1 MRLAVRPFVPLL
13 LLLVDCGSRQDL
25 IIGERLVPAEAGSA
39 GSSTAG
45 VGADTTGGTTVLPGG
60 TGGTADVGG
69 STDVGGTESTDA
81 GAGPVVGGAG
91 TTDETCADG
100 DEPPLGSLIHR
111 YAFDGIGTVATDDIA
126 GANGTIVNAT
136 LNGMGK
142 VLMSGAAGEYVD
154 LPNGII
160 SPLTDVTIVTWTNW
174 GNTAAYGRVFD
185 FGVNESGEGSG
196 DTGKNYLAVMPET
209 GFEMQAKPGLGAEIK
224 VPGFPTVT
232 LASTADMTNR
242 AAQVTLVVR
251 GGVSASL
258 YIDGDLLATK
268 PTAIKLSDIDDRN
281 NWIGQS
287 QYRGNPAYEGG
298 FEEFRIYDAPLTRCQ
313 LHTLL
318 VRGPTRPFP

>member
-1 MRLAVRPFVPLL
+1 MRLAARPFVPLM

-45 VGADTTGGTTVLPGG
+45 VGADATGGTSVAPAGS
-60 TGGTADVGG
+60 GGTAE
-69 STDVGGTESTDA
+69 VGGTTDA
-81 GAGPVVGGAG
+81 GGTDSTEAGAPSGGTG
-91 TTDETCADG
+91 TTDEDCIVG

-111 YAFDGIGTVATDDIA
+111 YAFEGIGTVATDDIA
-126 GANGTIVNAT
+126 GANGTVVKAT

-142 VLMSGAAGEYVD
+142 VVMSGADGEYVD

-160 SPLTDVTIVTWTNW
+160 SSLTDVTLVTWTNW
-174 GNTAAYGRVFD
+174 GFTAAYGRVFD
-185 FGVNESGEGSG
+185 FGSNENGEGEG
-196 DTGKNYLAVMPET
+196 NTGKNYLAVMPMT
-209 GFEMQAKPGLGAEIK
+209 GFEMQTKPGLGAEIK

-232 LASTADMTNR
+232 LASTENMKDR
-242 AAQVTLVVR
+242 AAQVSLVIR

-258 YIDGDLLATK
+258 YIDGNLLATK
-268 PTAIKLSDIDDRN
+268 PTAITLADIDDRN

-287 QYRGNPAYEGG
+287 QYKDNPPYDGG
-298 FEEFRIYDAPLTRCQ
+298 FEEFRIYDAPLTSCQ